1 VREQNSTI
9 NSTIIGHRQSLQPYW
24 QKSSKHYRKIHTS
37 VQLNKPIETLDT
49 ETSVSDGVPE
59 YRQAYAYT
67 DRWQNAWCVP
77 ALHTATTD
85 SAVGEAK
92 PETHWCSKQDASSY
106 THIIIYS
113 YHQLANKLSQNH
125 RLSSNN
131 TEHFYHTAAWIS
143 FSMHSRSSEDIA
155 ASALDM
161 FSSVP
166 RMAIIRSGNITAI
179 SWELNTKHQ
188 PSIGQL
194 TQSVTQFTKWPF
206 IYGLQITTRD

>member
-106 THIIIYS
+106 THIINWQINYPKITVWVVTIQNIS
-113 YHQLANKLSQNH
+113 TIPLHEYLSQCIH
-125 RLSSNN
+125 GAARILQPRLSTCSPAFLVWQLYDR
-131 TEHFYHTAAWIS
+131 EIS
-143 FSMHSRSSEDIA
+143 R
-155 ASALDM
+155 
-161 FSSVP
+161 
-166 RMAIIRSGNITAI
+166 
-179 SWELNTKHQ
+179 
-188 PSIGQL
+188 PSPENW
-194 TQSVTQFTKWPF
+194 TQSINRQS
-206 IYGLQITTRD
+206 DN